1 MNILTD
7 RLPVELLGVPVR
19 TDFRDIIRLE
29 GLLLDEQLPE
39 VVRYAAALEFFY
51 IEPVADAGQAWQ
63 TMLWFYSGG
72 GGGSAR
78 QERQNDGGAEHKKP
92 RPYDFE
98 QDADLIYAAFWGQ
111 YGIDLAEV
119 AYLHWWKFRALFL
132 NLDEH
137 QQISRIMGWRTAD
150 TKGMDRKTAARYR
163 RLKRIYALEK
173 AGKAAPDLAER
184 DRRMKESVARQFA
197 AAAMN
202 RQ

>member
-1 MNILTD
+1 MPI
-7 RLPVELLGVPVR
+7 ELLGVPVR
-19 TDFRDIIRLE
+19 ADFRDMIRLE

-39 VVRYAAALEFFY
+39 VVRYAAALELFY
-51 IEPVADAGQAWQ
+51 TEPVADAELAWQ
-63 TMLWFYSGG
+63 TMLWFYGG
-72 GGGSAR
+72 GGNGHTR
-78 QERQNDGGAEHKKP
+78 EEKQDNEGAEHKKP

-119 AYLHWWKFRALFL
+119 DFLHWWKFRALFL
-132 NLDEH
+132 NLDEQ

-173 AGKAAPDLAER
+173 NAKPAPNLAER
-184 DRRMKESVARQFA
+184 DRRMKQEVARQFA
-197 AAAMN
+197 EAKKKNAQRVQA
-202 RQ
+202 